1 MEGLSWIIL
10 CLAAVLALTALW
22 LVRKLYLVEQK
33 NRELTSAIHLL
44 EEGYDTLSRMN
55 EALHEERHDAYNQ
68 LVTLLGSE
76 PDRLQQNLEK
86 LVGLQKETVDS
97 VHTGDPYL
105 DAILR
110 VKTLQAEKANTRL
123 EYAASLPGKLPL
135 SPMDLCS
142 IVANMLDNAI
152 EASGRIPEE
161 KDRWIRFTVDRKK
174 DFILFIVT
182 NSIVPGSMP
191 KLSLDT
197 TKQDPDHMHGVGI
210 KSIRAAILR
219 NGGSLSHESTED
231 TFITRAMVQIP
242 EKFSIR

>member
-1 MEGLSWIIL
+1 MEIISWILL
-10 CLAAVLALTALW
+10 CMALFLIIVLVWQLRKNFLLAQENKELAKAVH
-22 LVRKLYLVEQK
+22 V
-33 NRELTSAIHLL
+33 L
-44 EEGYDTLSRMN
+44 EEGYDTLSKMN
-55 EALHEERHDAYNQ
+55 DALHEERHNSYNQ

-76 PDRLQQNLEK
+76 PNCLRQNLEE
-86 LVGLQKETVDS
+86 LIGLQKETVDS
-97 VHTGDPYL
+97 IHTGDPYL

-110 VKTLQAEKANTRL
+110 VKTIQSMKANIRL

-135 SPMDLCS
+135 PPLDLCS

-161 KDRWIRFTVDRKK
+161 KDRWIHFTVDRKK

-182 NSIVPGSMP
+182 NSIIPGSMP

-197 TKQDPDHMHGVGI
+197 TKKDPDHMHGVGI
-210 KSIRAAILR
+210 KSIRAAVLR

-242 EKFSIR
+242 EKI